1 MNILFWLLVS
11 ALIVIAVGVI
21 VWPLWRRTGLE
32 ASDADQR
39 NIAIARQRLTDLKA
53 QREDGA
59 LTETEF
65 EEQLE
70 ELELTL
76 SDELD
81 SFQLINQPVR
91 QGRWV
96 IPLVVLFVP
105 LLSLSLYFWLGD
117 SAALYKAE
125 QQELA
130 RQKQQETEQNVNK
143 MVAGLAQR
151 LRQQPDDLEGWV
163 MLGRSYKYMK
173 QYERAVAAFTQ
184 AYRLAGDDVGVMLQF
199 ADALAMQ
206 RGGSLVGA
214 PSELIFKAL
223 ALSPDDVTGLWLGG
237 MAKAEAGEFNTA
249 LQYWQKLEP
258 LIPQGSQSH
267 QELLGLI
274 AALQERIKETAAS
287 PEQAEAVNIKVTVN
301 LAESLAGKVQP
312 GHTVF
317 VYAQALRG
325 PKMPLA
331 IIRKQVVDLPLSVEL
346 NDSMAMTP
354 AMKLS
359 AFDQVKVIA
368 RVSAS
373 GGAMQQPG
381 DLIGSAELK
390 SLNNESAVAITIDR
404 EVK

>member
-1 MNILFWLLVS
+1 VNILFWLLVS
-11 ALIVIAVGVI
+11 ALIVIAVVII
-21 VWPLWRRTGLE
+21 VWPLWRKTELE

-39 NIAIARQRLTDLKA
+39 NIRIARQRLADLKA

-59 LTETEF
+59 LTDTEF
-65 EEQLE
+65 EEQLQ

-81 SFQLINQPVR
+81 SFQQSTQPVR
-91 QGRWV
+91 QGRWIV
-96 IPLVVLFVP
+96 PLVVLFVP
-105 LLSLSLYFWLGD
+105 VLSLSLYFWLGD
-117 SAALYKAE
+117 NAALYKTE
-125 QQELA
+125 QQELV
-130 RQKQQETEQNVNK
+130 RQKQQETEQNVTK

-151 LRQQPDDLEGWV
+151 LQQQPDDLEGWV

-173 QYERAVAAFTQ
+173 QYEGAAAAFAQ

-206 RGGSLVGA
+206 QGGSLVGA
-214 PSELIFKAL
+214 PTELIFKAL
-223 ALSPDDVTGLWLGG
+223 ELSPDDVTGLWLGG
-237 MAKAEAGEFNTA
+237 MAKAEAGDFDTA
-249 LQYWQKLEP
+249 MKYWQKLES
-258 LIPQGSQSH
+258 LLPQNSESH

-274 AALQERIKETAAS
+274 GALQAKIQETTAPPA
-287 PEQAEAVNIKVTVN
+287 QAVNIKVTVN
-301 LAESLAGKVQP
+301 LAESLANKVQP

-331 IIRKQVVDLPLSVEL
+331 IIRKQVADLPISVEL

-359 AFDQVKVIA
+359 SFDQVKVIA

-390 SLNNESAVAITIDR
+390 SMSSDTAVHISIDQ
-404 EVK
+404 EVQ